1 MLKLILQTQK
11 NIREQMSLHELKRNL
26 VYKKIKKI
34 LHALK
39 TQKVQLSIQYCKR
52 MENTKSGR

>member
-26 VYKKIKKI
+26 VYK
-34 LHALK
+34 
-39 TQKVQLSIQYCKR
+39 TQKVQLSIQYCMR